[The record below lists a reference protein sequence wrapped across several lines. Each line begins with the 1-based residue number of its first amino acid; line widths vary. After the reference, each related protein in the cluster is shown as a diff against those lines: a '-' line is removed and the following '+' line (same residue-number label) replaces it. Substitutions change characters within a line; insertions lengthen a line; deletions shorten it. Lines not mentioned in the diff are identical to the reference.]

1 MQFVDNADHFQACLA
16 SCPIL
21 SRQWAR
27 ECQRR
32 GGTTQL
38 FHLLSFSGRW
48 DPSFFATAPVPTEEP
63 SEAQRRATCAAS
75 QARAKVRL
83 ARKYDHLKTKKWLYP
98 DQLELVS
105 KLHDGT
111 LEEEA
116 ARLTKASGHFQRTL
130 ADNSS
135 DVLQLAVGRPN
146 EPLRINAAT
155 FFSSLTLVPMNMS
168 NVVRLA
174 EKRTDTQIVARHDC
188 WVSLPL
194 LISSQ
199 HPDPS
204 LTPALY

>member
-1 MQFVDNADHFQACLA
+1 MTTNESWRASPLLHRSERVFREVQFVDNADHFQACLA

-135 DVLQLAVGRPN
+135 DVLQLAVVSSS
-146 EPLRINAAT
+146 EPQRRC
-155 FFSSLTLVPMNMS
+155 S
-168 NVVRLA
+168 
-174 EKRTDTQIVARHDC
+174 ARC
-188 WVSLPL
+188 R
-194 LISSQ
+194 
-199 HPDPS
+199 
-204 LTPALY
+204 